1 MVDFWRMIWQESPQ
15 CIVMLTKL
23 KEKCTTKCEQYWPTE
38 NETVMYGPFK
48 VTTLGKII
56 LPDIVKRK
64 LKVEVS
70 I

>member
-1 MVDFWRMIWQESPQ
+1 MIWQESPQ